1 MATRSFAQH
10 PAGRFAS
17 PHPGL
22 GVRREVRRSHGR
34 AVQAMAARVDLCDYA
49 QQLALLLDTQ
59 VRPGADPGQF
69 VDWVLA
75 QRGDADIGSLNISMS
90 SRSSLVY
97 TSQEKVNG
105 WLRYAMQRVVKSF
118 RLDLPNPRHIMFRPW
133 PPLRVD
139 GPAVVLP
146 DRGRMTSIEMFLP
159 SCYSFQLPV
168 AASAKYEALTDL
180 TLCSASF
187 FDGESSAGG
196 GRTLGDFVSS
206 SCCPRLRKLEIS
218 SIKGLAQLAIRSETL
233 ERFELESANDLRVL
247 DVTAPNLRVLE
258 LHDDCFDDESNNKIR
273 IVSFRLQETRIRH
286 ESRRRRS
293 DLVIHNLTS
302 VCRLDLELN
311 MHGQY
316 YVRST
321 GIGFW
326 LLEKCPSVEH
336 VRVWLDHLRSPPSSV
351 IEGDT
356 IADFTLEGVA
366 PFASVRSM
374 DMTVRAHQFQD
385 YQLVTSIFALLLRC
399 PRLRSLRINIKDDTT
414 NKFL

>member
-1 MATRSFAQH
+1 MQH
-10 PAGRFAS
+10 
-17 PHPGL
+17 
-22 GVRREVRRSHGR
+22 
-34 AVQAMAARVDLCDYA
+34 
-49 QQLALLLDTQ
+49 
-59 VRPGADPGQF
+59 
-69 VDWVLA
+69 
-75 QRGDADIGSLNISMS
+75 
-90 SRSSLVY
+90 
-97 TSQEKVNG
+97 
-105 WLRYAMQRVVKSF
+105 VVKSF
-118 RLDLPNPRHIMFRPW
+118 RLVLPITRATHTS
-133 PPLRVD
+133 PLRVD

-146 DRGRMTSIEMFLP
+146 DRGRMASIEMFLP

-218 SIKGLAQLAIRSETL
+218 SIKGLAQLAICSQTL

-258 LHDDCFDDESNNKIR
+258 LHDCCFGDESNNKIR
-273 IVSFRLQETRIRH
+273 IVSSRLQEIRIRH
-286 ESRRRRS
+286 ESRHRRPY
-293 DLVIHNLTS
+293 LVIHNLTS

-356 IADFTLEGVA
+356 IADLTLEGVA

-385 YQLVTSIFALLLRC
+385 YQLVPSIFALLLRC
-399 PRLRSLRINIKDDTT
+399 PRLRSLSIRIFDDTHT
-414 NKFL
+414 ASRVISFLN